1 MTRICA
7 YVEIDSSFSGGDD
20 EQISFILT
28 RTPTLDSRISL
39 NPASG
44 QIIKTG
50 IIGMCIDDNFRKLYN
65 AHNCFANNVA
75 SVYT

>member
-7 YVEIDSSFSGGDD
+7 YVEIDSGFAGGGD

-28 RTPTLDSRISL
+28 RTPTLDIRISF

-44 QIIKTG
+44 QITKTG
-50 IIGMCIDDNFRKLYN
+50 KIGMCR
-65 AHNCFANNVA
+65 
-75 SVYT
+75 